1 MHVSKTHKFILRTAL
16 IALLVTA
23 LTIPGCATSAETAPA
38 SKAAK
43 AGSKTTVT
51 AKQTDKAADISAKAK
66 HASAT
71 IMLTGDLMCHP
82 VQQYAAFDGKN
93 YDFTPT
99 FQYVKQIFDKADLV
113 VGNLETLVSKSN
125 PLSKD
130 INYLQTRPYLN
141 APESFLDALAYAGFD
156 VLVTANNHAC
166 DGGETGIRETLKAL
180 DAHGLA
186 HTGTFRGQKEKRY
199 VLANAGDIKVGI
211 LAYATYFNQK
221 EQFLSEKKQSYMLNR
236 PSDKRLKAD
245 VKALRQ
251 AGAEYIIAYNHCGKE
266 YSQVPAA
273 RQKRYA
279 KMFADAGVDHIISSH
294 PHVLQP
300 YATVKR
306 NGKSYPVM
314 YSMGNFVS
322 GMARPVT
329 KETIILS
336 LTLQR
341 EEDGTVSL
349 QKQKYYPCYL
359 LDFDFDSDD
368 AFVLLPQDPRYN
380 GGFWEKAPSELTKE
394 LRTHFAHIRKVVGK
408 LR

>member
-300 YATVKR
+300 YGTVKR

-359 LDFDFDSDD
+359 LDFDFDGDD

>member
-1 MHVSKTHKFILRTAL
+1 MHLNNTHKWLRAAL
-16 IALLVTA
+16 AALLIVA
-23 LTIPGCATSAETAPA
+23 LTIPSGTAFAET
-38 SKAAK
+38 SETVKAAK
-43 AGSKTTVT
+43 SKKT
-51 AKQTDKAADISAKAK
+51 
-66 HASAT
+66 SAT

-82 VQQYAAFDGKN
+82 VQQYAAFDGEN

-99 FQYVKQIFDKADLV
+99 FQYVKSIFDKADLV
-113 VGNLETLVSKSN
+113 VGNLETLVSESN

-141 APESFLDALAYAGFD
+141 APESFLDALKYAGYD

-166 DGGETGIRETLKAL
+166 DGGETGILETLDAL
-180 DAHGLA
+180 DTYGFA
-186 HTGTFRGQKEKRY
+186 HTGTFRSQKEKRY
-199 VLANAGDIKVGI
+199 VLAEAGDIKVGI
-211 LAYATYFNQK
+211 LSYATYFNKK
-221 EQFLSEKKQSYMLNR
+221 EQFLSDEKQDFMLNR
-236 PSDKRLKAD
+236 PSETRLKAD
-245 VKALRQ
+245 VRALRK

-266 YSQVPAA
+266 YSQVPAS

-279 KMFADAGVDHIISSH
+279 EMFADAGVDHIISSH

-300 YATVKR
+300 YGKVKSH
-306 NGKSYPVM
+306 GKKYPVM

-322 GMARPVT
+322 GMADHAT

-368 AFVLLPQDPRYN
+368 AFVLLPQDQRYN
-380 GGFWEKAPSELTKE
+380 GGFWKKAPSALTKE

>member
-1 MHVSKTHKFILRTAL
+1 MHLNRTLKWLRA
-16 IALLVTA
+16 A
-23 LTIPGCATSAETAPA
+23 LTMLLITVLIIPSSVAFAETTE
-38 SKAAK
+38 AAK
-43 AGSKTTVT
+43 A
-51 AKQTDKAADISAKAK
+51 ADTSAKAK
-66 HASAT
+66 KASAT

-82 VQQYAAFDGKN
+82 VQQYAAFDGEN

-99 FQYVKQIFDKADLV
+99 FQYVKSIFDKADLV
-113 VGNLETLVSKSN
+113 IGNLETLVSESN

-130 INYLQTRPYLN
+130 INHLQTRPYLN
-141 APESFLDALAYAGFD
+141 APESFLDALKYAGYD

-166 DGGETGIRETLKAL
+166 DGGETGILETLDAL
-180 DAHGLA
+180 DAYGFA
-186 HTGTFRGQKEKRY
+186 HTGTFRDQKEKRY
-199 VLANAGDIKVGI
+199 VLAEAGDIKVGI
-211 LAYATYFNQK
+211 LSYATYFNKK
-221 EQFLSEKKQSYMLNR
+221 EQFLSEKKQDYMLNR
-236 PSDKRLKAD
+236 PSEKRLKAD
-245 VKALRQ
+245 VKALRK

-266 YSQVPAA
+266 YSHVPAA

-279 KMFADAGVDHIISSH
+279 RMFADAGVDHIISSH

-300 YATVKR
+300 YGTVR
-306 NGKSYPVM
+306 SDGEPYPVM

-322 GMARPVT
+322 GMADHAT

-341 EEDGTVSL
+341 DEDGAVSL

-368 AFVLLPQDPRYN
+368 AFVLLPQDKRYN
-380 GGFWEKAPSELTKE
+380 EGFWKKAPSELTKE

>member
-1 MHVSKTHKFILRTAL
+1 MYNKPHKFILRTAL

-23 LTIPGCATSAETAPA
+23 LTIPGCAASAETAPA

-71 IMLTGDLMCHP
+71 IMLTGDLMCNP